1 MITST
6 QNPKIQ
12 RIRELLAHSRSRSEQ
27 KVFVIEGI
35 RLVEEAVLSGVIPES
50 YLLQQPVKSTGN
62 GADRKNA
69 GSRHSN

>member
-12 RIRELLAHSRSRSEQ
+12 RIRDLLAHSRSRSEQ
-27 KVFVIEGI
+27 KAFVIEGI
-35 RLVEEAVLSGVIPES
+35 RLVEEAVLVRGDTRE